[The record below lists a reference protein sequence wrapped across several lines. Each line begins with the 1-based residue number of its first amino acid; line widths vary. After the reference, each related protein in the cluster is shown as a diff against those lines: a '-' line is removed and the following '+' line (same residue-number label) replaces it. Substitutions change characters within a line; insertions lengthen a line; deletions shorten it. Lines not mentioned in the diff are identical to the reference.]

1 MRQTLDDRIVHE
13 NLEDDRRGT
22 LRMPQ
27 PGGGGH
33 GQLRIGSKTVVVEIL
48 DESAGGFMVA
58 ADKLPKTPPTQPI
71 DLINISGRH
80 PMRVVWRRNVDG
92 QVRLGLQRLPEN
104 LQWRSDNT
112 WFVWLLLAMIVGFS
126 IGYVVAFRDQ
136 HDLARRIAE
145 LSSQKILLN
154 ENFDASGSNVE
165 APVE

>member
-1 MRQTLDDRIVHE
+1 MQQTLDDRIVHE
-13 NLEDDRRGT
+13 KLDDNRRNT

-58 ADKLPKTPPTQPI
+58 AEKLPKTPPTQPI

-92 QVRLGLQRLPEN
+92 QVRLGLQRLPETI
-104 LQWRSDNT
+104 QWRPDSS
-112 WFVWLLLAMIVGFS
+112 WFVWLLAATILGFS

-145 LSSQKILLN
+145 LSSQKLLLN
-154 ENFDASGSNVE
+154 QAADVQP
-165 APVE
+165 APTK